1 MHRTP
6 PFLWIG
12 EVVSSCRVLL
22 VTVPPY
28 RTKCIYIAF
37 LEKKT
42 KKKGIFWKH
51 SFGAK
56 KIFEG
61 ENLIYVI
68 LQLE

>member
-37 LEKKT
+37 LIKKT
-42 KKKGIFWKH
+42 KKEGIFWKH
-51 SFGAK
+51 SFGAT
-56 KIFEG
+56 FEG
-61 ENLIYVI
+61 ENLIYVV